1 MNDIEN
7 ILKEGSE
14 TEIFDYLKSLYIG
27 KYEISEMDMKSLRE
41 FESTNYAMIGLI
53 GLLINCKARILLG
66 KKQMYYSDIQNWCKA
81 IKTTYEDL
89 ELIAD
94 KYLDDNFE
102 EEPEYILRKVMLE
115 YPAKSQNN

>member
-7 ILKEGSE
+7 ILKEGSGDE
-14 TEIFDYLKSLYIG
+14 IFTYLKTLYIENKTLTEIDIKTLKE
-27 KYEISEMDMKSLRE
+27 YETSS
-41 FESTNYAMIGLI
+41 YAMIGLI

-66 KKQMYYSDIQNWCKA
+66 KKQVFNTDIQNWCNTVE
-81 IKTTYEDL
+81 TTYEDL